1 MTSKLIGNLKD
12 FTSKWH
18 YLKEEVDNKLKLKSD
33 VGHTH
38 SDNDVSVTTTNYGSG
53 INQNEFNNY
62 LSYDMINVKKDK
74 ADNDTVN
81 TISDNVTNLQTDV
94 TNLQTDVTNLQKPAS
109 WSTLI
114 SNTNFQWLIK
124 QYNLKL
130 NIHIP
135 SAAYTAGKQK
145 VIYTFDKTKYGD
157 YLPPNMIITLT
168 EYNYIIIILKS
179 NQLIVENRRSSNW
192 TGAINVSLYW
202 SK

>member
-1 MTSKLIGNLKD
+1 MTSKLIGNLKT

-18 YLKEEVDNKLKLKSD
+18 YLKQEVDDKLNGKSNVD
-33 VGHTH
+33 HTH

-53 INQNEFNNY
+53 INQNNFNSY
-62 LSYDMINVKKDK
+62 LSYDMVQVKKNK
-74 ADNDTVN
+74 ADISTVN
-81 TISDNVTNLQTDV
+81 ILSDNVTNLQTDV

-114 SNTNFQWLIK
+114 SNTNFQWIIK

-145 VIYTFDKTKYGD
+145 VIYTFDKTKYGN

-168 EYNYIIIILKS
+168 EYNYIIVILKS